1 MKLHGVRVVVLAV
14 AAIALLA
21 GCFAPPP
28 DGWSTVITCPVTGPV
43 RFTNDWHAPRAGGQL
58 HEGNDIFAPRGT
70 WNVAAADGHTRLS
83 QGERQGNGLWLT
95 GNDGTQYFYAHFDDY
110 WGGARDVVAGE
121 LIGFTGNTGDAQF
134 TETHTHFEIH
144 PNGGPAVNPYPTLV
158 ASCTNRVASSAS
170 STVPSGQGFPGAAG
184 AAVPTPR

>member
-1 MKLHGVRVVVLAV
+1 MSVRVVRVLVVVV
-14 AAIALLA
+14 AAITVLA
-21 GCFAPPP
+21 GCFAPAP
-28 DGWSTVITCPVTGPV
+28 DGWSTVIRCPVAGTV
-43 RFTNDWHAPRAGGQL
+43 RFTDDWHAPRAGGQL

-70 WNVAAADGHTRLS
+70 WNLAAVDGHTRLS

-110 WGGARDVVAGE
+110 YGGARDVVAGE
-121 LIGFTGNTGDAQF
+121 LIGFTVNTGDAQF

-170 STVPSGQGFPGAAG
+170 SAVPPGQGFPGAAG
-184 AAVPTPR
+184 AGVPTPR